1 MTNHQK
7 HQTINFLNYRMNQ
20 IISINGKNLEQI
32 YRLRKQTKMLEDLI
46 TVNNIN
52 LNLYSNGVN
61 FLSQYQDLDW
71 FKSKLSNF
79 HTTHI
84 VNRIDDIFEISY
96 INNLNN
102 GYFFEKTNNDHICTI
117 RLKNGILH
125 CDYDCAFF
133 DNKGNRQYYL
143 NGLLVKYE
151 QWNKTNRINKLLKIK
166 NRITNES

>member
-1 MTNHQK
+1 MRNHHK
-7 HQTINFLNYRMNQ
+7 HEIIDFLNHKMNQ

-32 YRLRKQTKMLEDLI
+32 YGLRKQTKILEDLI

-71 FKSKLSNF
+71 FKSKLSDF
-79 HTTHI
+79 HI
-84 VNRIDDIFEISY
+84 RYIINRIDDIFEISY
-96 INNLNN
+96 INNDT
-102 GYFFEKTNNDHICTI
+102 YFFQKTNNDHICTI

-125 CDYDCAFF
+125 CDYDCAIF
-133 DNKGNRQYYL
+133 DNKGNYQYYL
-143 NGLLVKYE
+143 NGLLVEYQE
-151 QWNKTNRINKLLKIK
+151 WNKINRINKLLKIK